1 MKNRRINNNELE
13 LIGDNDE
20 TILIITETIENGT
33 MNMTLRGEL
42 RNEASH
48 EFEDETMAALS
59 VCDTIR
65 IDLSN
70 VTYIAGMAMRC
81 LLSVQQIVDDIEG
94 ARMIIVNPSKPVTEM
109 FAQLGFNDI
118 LEIETT

>member
-59 VCDTIR
+59 VCNTIR
-65 IDLSN
+65 IDFSN

-81 LLSVQQIVDDIEG
+81 LLSVQQIVDDIDG
-94 ARMIIVNPSKPVTEM
+94 ARMIIVNPSNAVTEM
-109 FAQLGFNDI
+109 FNQLGFNDI